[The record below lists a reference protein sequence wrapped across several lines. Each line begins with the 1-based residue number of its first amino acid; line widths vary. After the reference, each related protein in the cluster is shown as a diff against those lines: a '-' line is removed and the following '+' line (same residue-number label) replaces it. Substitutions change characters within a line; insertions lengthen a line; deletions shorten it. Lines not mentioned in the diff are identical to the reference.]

1 MLKVLDVAQCWWLL
15 VWQLRTV
22 CQTRTYMNF
31 RRSFSWSNRKLKVR
45 CKNVITFVIVTRWCC
60 NKSDT
65 IILMQISAKN
75 IRYLLKQLKFSHFYN
90 TFFFLS
96 FFFFSKNLYNSAN
109 AMYAAWFLHYVKVTS
124 IMLKWTTILFYIL
137 TSFIYSSIFL
147 NQIFIYLVMHLQSGE
162 DLFDES
168 VSLIYLFV
176 NKGKK
181 MFYLVLV
188 V

>member
-96 FFFFSKNLYNSAN
+96 FFFF
-109 AMYAAWFLHYVKVTS
+109 
-124 IMLKWTTILFYIL
+124 LKTFTTQPMQCMQPDFCTMWKSLQLCWNEQQFY
-137 TSFIYSSIFL
+137 
-147 NQIFIYLVMHLQSGE
+147 FIYLPPLYILQFFLIKYSFILLCICRVGKT
-162 DLFDES
+162 
-168 VSLIYLFV
+168 SLMNQYPWFTCLWI
-176 NKGKK
+176 KEKK
-181 MFYLVLV
+181 CSTLC
-188 V
+188 